1 MKKGVKTDGL
11 TKKKL
16 RTKNKGEKTWRKRI
30 FTKARLFG
38 SIWSGTPLFVVLLRK
53 KGFRNGKCFLSAESI
68 LHAIQKRFPESC
80 EAKFSIENNFQE
92 KYDGCINHVLYL
104 SKEDL
109 IRDIRIKESEVLI
122 RKFFRRTDWILS
134 YEDTEKTR
142 YII

>member
-1 MKKGVKTDGL
+1 MEKKDFYKGQTVWVYLVGNAA
-11 TKKKL
+11 L
-16 RTKNKGEKTWRKRI
+16 RCPSQEKRVQEWEVLSIGRKYI
-30 FTKARLFG
+30 TCC
-38 SIWSGTPLFVVLLRK
+38 P
-53 KGFRNGKCFLSAESI
+53 KGF
-68 LHAIQKRFPESC
+68 PEIC

-134 YEDTEKTR
+134 YEDTEKIR
-142 YII
+142 EIIENHEKEKKHEG